1 MELFSG
7 AHENVTLYKMIL
19 PFVVSTEVHS
29 DRLLS
34 LPSLPLPKL
43 AWEKSFLHSTE
54 PRNKSS
60 HTLRKRKDKTQPK
73 LTSFCFELTVVV
85 PTWDKK

>member
-19 PFVVSTEVHS
+19 PFVVSTEVRS
-29 DRLLS
+29 DRLL
-34 LPSLPLPKL
+34 PPPKL
-43 AWEKSFLHSTE
+43 AWEKSFLYSTE

>member
-7 AHENVTLYKMIL
+7 SHENVTLFKMIL

-34 LPSLPLPKL
+34 LPSLPLLKTCMGKVIL
-43 AWEKSFLHSTE
+43 TSTE
-54 PRNKSS
+54 PRNTSS
-60 HTLRKRKDKTQPK
+60 HTLRKRKDKSQPK
-73 LTSFCFELTVVV
+73 LTSFCFELTIVV
-85 PTWDKK
+85 PMWDKK